1 MRNTKENETNGK
13 EMMKPTQ
20 QDIDFVKQVARDMD
34 KGTIT
39 TEQAEKAWPII
50 VAQANGTEG
59 QDVYDSAKQY
69 FM

>member
-1 MRNTKENETNGK
+1 
-13 EMMKPTQ
+13 MKPTQ